1 VSAKGKITMSSF
13 NPNPMLAA
21 QMVSYAKGQENQT
34 RFSGKKEEEGR
45 ALEKITTQAKQIEE
59 QKKPANLKDGILA

>member
-1 VSAKGKITMSSF
+1 
-13 NPNPMLAA
+13 MLAA

-45 ALEKITTQAKQIEE
+45 ALEKITKQAKQIEE